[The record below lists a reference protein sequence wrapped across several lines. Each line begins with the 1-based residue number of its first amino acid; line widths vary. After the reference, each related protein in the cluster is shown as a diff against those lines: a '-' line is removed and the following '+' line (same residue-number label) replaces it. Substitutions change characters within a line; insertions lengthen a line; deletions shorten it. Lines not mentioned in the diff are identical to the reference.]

1 MIGFKETTQSSR
13 KKNKNIE
20 TKLKGR
26 AVSRGIA
33 VGKVICLHGR
43 KRQFYRLD
51 LEDSQLEREIRR
63 FRAALRL
70 AKRQL
75 KKISS
80 GKNDTKTNIFDTHLL
95 VLEDKSLISKIDEHI
110 KTEKVNAEWAVK
122 IVTDGYIAN
131 YKAISDE
138 HLRERYIDLEDI
150 AERLQTALG
159 GGEKSSVRLEENSII
174 VAKEVKPST
183 LIELVE
189 SNPQAIVTENGGW
202 TSHTFILARE
212 LNLPSVTGV
221 NRILRRVQTGDK
233 VIVDAFSGQIVLNPS
248 ENTLQVYKDAAYEFE
263 QKDVEKIESGEAKTL
278 DGKII
283 KLRANLDIERDY
295 AKAKKFGVD
304 GIGLYR
310 SEFLF
315 NQYKGFPSENKQ
327 IEAYRKISEMVGSEG
342 VNIRTFDLSV
352 EQLADE
358 SQEREKNPAL
368 GLRAIRLSFT
378 HLKEFK
384 TQLRSLLQAAAI
396 KKNISIVLP
405 MISDVAE
412 IRQAKKILERE
423 KQNLKKKGIEFDEL
437 PLGAMIEVPSAIL
450 TIDDIAAE
458 CDFLCLGTNDL
469 VQYLLAVDRD
479 NEKVADWFR
488 TLHPSILRAI
498 KMVVAAGEKAEI
510 PVIVCGEMAGSPL
523 YVPILIGLGV
533 TELSMNI
540 NSVSRVNKIISGI
553 AFEEAHEIVKKLET
567 CKTHLETENLVHKLF
582 SEKWSHL
589 FPQSIVP
596 PQLAKQKSN
605 KN

>member
-1 MIGFKETTQSSR
+1 MIVFNETVQSSR
-13 KKNKNIE
+13 KSNKNLEI
-20 TKLKGR
+20 KLTGR
-26 AVSRGIA
+26 AVSRGVAI
-33 VGKVICLHGR
+33 GKVICLHGI
-43 KRQFYRLD
+43 KRQFYRIDLD
-51 LEDSQLEREIRR
+51 DSQLEYEIRR
-63 FRAALRL
+63 FRAAIRL

-75 KKISS
+75 KKISL
-80 GKNDTKTNIFDTHLL
+80 GKSDTRANIFDAHLL
-95 VLEDKSLISKIDEHI
+95 ILEDKSMISKVEEHI
-110 KTEKVNAEWAVK
+110 KTQKVNAEWAVK
-122 IVTDGYIAN
+122 IITDGYIAS
-131 YKAISDE
+131 YKSISDE

-159 GGEKSSVRLEENSII
+159 GGEKSSIRLEKNSII

-183 LIELVE
+183 LIELIE
-189 SNPQAIVTENGGW
+189 SNPQAIITENGGW

-221 NRILRRVQTGDK
+221 SRILRRVQTGEK
-233 VIVDAFSGQIVLNPS
+233 VIVDAFNGQIILNPN
-248 ENTLQVYKDAAYEFE
+248 ENTLKIYKDAAFE
-263 QKDVEKIESGEAKTL
+263 LERKNIETIIPGETKTL
-278 DGKII
+278 DGKTI
-283 KLRANLDIERDY
+283 KLRANLDIERDF
-295 AKAKKFGVD
+295 AKAKKVGVD

-315 NQYKGFPSENKQ
+315 NQYKGFPTENKQ
-327 IEAYRKISEMVGSEG
+327 IEAYRKISEIVGSEG
-342 VNIRTFDLSV
+342 VRIRTFDLSV

-358 SQEREKNPAL
+358 SEEREKNPAL

-384 TQLRSLLQAAAI
+384 IQLRSLLQASVI
-396 KKNISIVLP
+396 KNNIKIVLP
-405 MISDVAE
+405 MISDVDE
-412 IRQAKKILERE
+412 IRRTKKILESE
-423 KQNLKKKGIEFDEL
+423 KQKLRKKGIEFGEL
-437 PLGAMIEVPSAIL
+437 RLGAMIEVPSAIL

-479 NEKVADWFR
+479 NEKVADLFR
-488 TLHPSILRAI
+488 TLHPSVLRAI
-498 KMVVAAGEKAEI
+498 KIVVSAGEKAGI

-540 NSVSRVNKIISGI
+540 NSIPRVKKVVSGI
-553 AFEEAHEIVKKLET
+553 AFEEAQEIVKKLEI
-567 CKTHLETENLVHKLF
+567 CKTHLETETLVHKLF

-596 PQLAKQKSN
+596 PQLVKQKS
-605 KN
+605 